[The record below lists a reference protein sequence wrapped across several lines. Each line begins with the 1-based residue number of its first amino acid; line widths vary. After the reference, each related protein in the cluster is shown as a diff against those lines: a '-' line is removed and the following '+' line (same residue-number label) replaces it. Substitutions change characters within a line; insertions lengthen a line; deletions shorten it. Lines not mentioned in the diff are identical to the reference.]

1 MVQKNLSKI
10 TFVLGGA
17 ASGKSIFA
25 ETLCVNSGLTRLY
38 LATSLIWD
46 DEMRAKMEAHKIQR
60 GVDWQTIE
68 EPRDIAKAL
77 LAAPASS
84 VVLVDCLTMWLN
96 NIMMDD
102 DSPDSWRAPWAQVET
117 ALADCAAH
125 IVFVSNEVGQGIVPE
140 NALSRRFR
148 NAQGKLNQAVAARA
162 DTVVNVIAGLPQIL
176 KGAL

>member
-1 MVQKNLSKI
+1 VQKNLSKI

-25 ETLCVNSGLTRLY
+25 ESLCVNSGLTRIY

-117 ALADCAAH
+117 VLADCAAH

>member
-1 MVQKNLSKI
+1 MQENLSKI

-25 ETLCVNSGLTRLY
+25 ESLCVNSGLTRIY

-60 GVDWQTIE
+60 GGDWQTIE

-77 LAAPASS
+77 LAAPTGS

-102 DSPDSWRAPWAQVET
+102 DSRDSWRVPWGQVET
-117 ALADCAAH
+117 ALTDCAAH

>member
-1 MVQKNLSKI
+1 MQKNLSKI

-25 ETLCVNSGLTRLY
+25 ESLCINSGLKRIY

-46 DEMRAKMEAHKIQR
+46 DEMRAKKEAHEIQR

-68 EPRDIAKAL
+68 EPRNIDKAL
-77 LAAPASS
+77 LAAPPGA

-96 NIMMDD
+96 NIMMND
-102 DSPDSWRAPWAQVET
+102 DSPDGWRVPWAQVET
-117 ALADCAAH
+117 AMVGCAAH
-125 IVFVSNEVGQGIVPE
+125 IVFVSNEVGHGIVPE
-140 NALSRRFR
+140 SVLSRRFR
-148 NAQGKLNQAVAARA
+148 DAQGKLNQAVAAQA

-176 KGAL
+176 RGSL

>member
-1 MVQKNLSKI
+1 
-10 TFVLGGA
+10 
-17 ASGKSIFA
+17 
-25 ETLCVNSGLTRLY
+25 
-38 LATSLIWD
+38 
-46 DEMRAKMEAHKIQR
+46 MRAKMEAHKIQR

-68 EPRDIAKAL
+68 EPRDIAQAL
-77 LAAPASS
+77 QAAPAGN
-84 VVLVDCLTMWLN
+84 VMLVDCLTMWLN
-96 NIMMDD
+96 NIMMAD
-102 DSPDSWRAPWAQVET
+102 DSPDSWRTPWAQVET
-117 ALADCAAH
+117 ALTDCAAH